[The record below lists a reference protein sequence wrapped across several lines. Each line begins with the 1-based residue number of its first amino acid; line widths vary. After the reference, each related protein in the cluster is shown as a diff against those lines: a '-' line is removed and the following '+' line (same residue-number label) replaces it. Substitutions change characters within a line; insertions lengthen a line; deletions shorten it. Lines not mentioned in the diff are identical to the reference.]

1 MSAQLHGKEHGYAL
15 TTTWTGNR
23 GTGTSG
29 YRDFTRDH
37 EVRMASKPDQVL
49 LGSSDPSFR
58 GDATRFNPEE
68 LLLAALSQCHLLS
81 YLHACVLAGVVVV
94 DYTDEA
100 TGTMIT
106 TPDGSGHFTEVTLN
120 PVVTIAPGSDPA
132 AAEQAHKTAHSMCF
146 IANSVNFP
154 VRHRPTIT
162 VAD

>member
-1 MSAQLHGKEHGYAL
+1 MSGREHQYAL

-29 YRDFTRDH
+29 YRDYSRDH
-37 EVRMASKPDQVL
+37 EVRTATKPDQVL
-49 LGSSDPSFR
+49 LGSADPTFR
-58 GDATRFNPEE
+58 GDAARFNPEE

-81 YLHACVLAGVVVV
+81 YLHACVMAGVVVV
-94 DYTDEA
+94 DYTDAA

-106 TPDGSGHFTEVTLN
+106 TPDGGGHFTEVTLH
-120 PVVTIAPGSDPA
+120 PVVTIAAGSDPA
-132 AAEQAHKTAHSMCF
+132 AAEQAHEKAAAMCF

-154 VRHRPTIT
+154 VRHEPTIK